1 MISRSQGH
9 KTQTLLTQ
17 PAQRE
22 RWQAQSSLTKLLDP
36 SILDSTFHDNDSPVA
51 FFRKG
56 RGVMRKQGYNEKR
69 VLHHCCSLAGL
80 TATNSQAVYCVQSQ
94 RE

>member
-22 RWQAQSSLTKLLDP
+22 RWQAQSSLLDP

-56 RGVMRKQGYNEKR
+56 SGVMRKQGYNEKR

-80 TATNSQAVYCVQSQ
+80 TATNSQAV
-94 RE
+94 